1 MSRVYKLYVLYDQ
14 YDNNTLTKRFYRDK
28 KLK

>member
-1 MSRVYKLYVLYDQ
+1 MSRVYKLYVLYEQ
-14 YDNNTLTKRFYRDK
+14 CDNNTLTKRFYRDK